1 MDTSEKTQ
9 GCWEDPGAKYVG
21 RQSSNYIRNLS
32 SDGHEFIVKL
42 DLALTSR
49 TVKVQFQVA
58 HSKQIKPLLGVI
70 ISSSPPKCFHEK
82 WKTISEFSQ
91 MF

>member
-1 MDTSEKTQ
+1 ML
-9 GCWEDPGAKYVG
+9 GRPKYYVE
-21 RQSSNYIRNLS
+21 RQSSNYIHKYVIS

-82 WKTISEFSQ
+82 WKTISELSYGNVLTNQ
-91 MF
+91 K